1 MFLILEE
8 AIENWDCQNQ
18 NFVPNTEYLNVTPK
32 KPWEV
37 LFGTKT
43 TSSLSTQQ
51 MSSQLETGSSHSTFV
66 ASNQIPEVV
75 TPTSSKKR
83 KKSIVSPK
91 SLIDQYLVPKSK
103 REKLDTVHEI

>member
-1 MFLILEE
+1 M
-8 AIENWDCQNQ
+8 ENWDIQNQ
-18 NFVPNTEYLNVTPK
+18 KLVPITEYLNVTPK

-37 LFGTKT
+37 LFCSKT
-43 TSSLSTQQ
+43 TSSLSTQI
-51 MSSQLETGSSHSTFV
+51 SSQLETTSSNSTLV
-66 ASNQIPEVV
+66 VSNQVPEVV

-91 SLIDQYLVPKSK
+91 SLIDQYLVPRNK

>member
-1 MFLILEE
+1 M
-8 AIENWDCQNQ
+8 ENWDTQHQ
-18 NFVPNTEYLNVTPK
+18 NFVLNTEYLNVTPK
-32 KPWEV
+32 KPWEA
-37 LFGTKT
+37 LFCTKT
-43 TSSLSTQQ
+43 TSSQSTQIKFR
-51 MSSQLETGSSHSTFV
+51 SETISTHSMLV
-66 ASNQIPEVV
+66 VSNQIPEVV

>member
-1 MFLILEE
+1 M
-8 AIENWDCQNQ
+8 ENWDIQNKS
-18 NFVPNTEYLNVTPK
+18 FVSNAENLNVTPK

-37 LFGTKT
+37 LFCTKT
-43 TSSLSTQQ
+43 TSSFFTQI
-51 MSSQLETGSSHSTFV
+51 SSQLETTSSHSTLV
-66 ASNQIPEVV
+66 VSNQIPEVV

-91 SLIDQYLVPKSK
+91 SLIDQYLVPKRK

>member
-1 MFLILEE
+1 M
-8 AIENWDCQNQ
+8 ENWDIQNQ
-18 NFVPNTEYLNVTPK
+18 NLGTNAEYLNVTPK

-37 LFGTKT
+37 LFCTKT
-43 TSSLSTQQ
+43 TSSLSTQT
-51 MSSQLETGSSHSTFV
+51 SSQLETTSTHSTLV
-66 ASNQIPEVV
+66 VSNQIPEVV

-91 SLIDQYLVPKSK
+91 SLIDQYLMPKSK

>member
-1 MFLILEE
+1 MES
-8 AIENWDCQNQ
+8 WDIQNQ
-18 NFVPNTEYLNVTPK
+18 NFISNEKHLNVTPK

-37 LFGTKT
+37 LFCTKK
-43 TSSLSTQQ
+43 TSPSPAQI
-51 MSSQLETGSSHSTFV
+51 SSQLETTSTHSTLV
-66 ASNQIPEVV
+66 VTNQVPEVV

-103 REKLDTVHEI
+103 REKLDTVHET